1 MTKTAEKTIP
11 FGAAHTYIVDIREY
25 LPGEIYPMKRAM
37 EGLGKANPPL
47 RYPYSQSDIIVLIQ
61 PAKTANF
68 FCLYIHTFTLT
79 VLPLKI
85 LFGEVVIKVCMY
97 VCVYRFTLGSF
108 RIPLVLPTEL
118 NTDVTRKTRRTCSWR
133 D

>member
-11 FGAAHTYIVDIREY
+11 FGAAHTYIAHIRQY

-61 PAKTANF
+61 PAKTANS
-68 FCLYIHTFTLT
+68 FCLCIHIFILT
-79 VLPLKI
+79 VLPLKV
-85 LFGEVVIKVCMY
+85 LFGEVVVKYVCMY
-97 VCVYRFTLGSF
+97 VCIGYFRIF